1 MKLNVRRQ
9 LCIPDSKEANDK
21 DAQGE
26 ALTFL
31 SSYLQSTTDQWNID
45 PLVKVSKIYFD
56 LIGFV

>member
-1 MKLNVRRQ
+1 MRRQ

-45 PLVKVSKIYFD
+45 PLVKVTKIYCNV
-56 LIGFV
+56 LGCL